1 VHGDADADT
10 EALFVRAHQAI
21 KDGQWS
27 TAKEAFEALLEPE
40 ESGEALFGLGI
51 ALWWLGET
59 EASLRHWARAYAAFR
74 RRPDPVQAVL
84 AAFYLSLAYRMSLGN
99 HAASRGWLGRAAS
112 LVEEFDLGPMNG
124 WVLVARAYLATDTGH
139 PHAGE
144 TYAREA
150 RQIARD
156 AGDADLDLCAM
167 SELGAALV
175 EIGRVEEGAALLD
188 EAMAGALAGEV
199 SELDAI
205 VLISCRTITSCS
217 RGGDFARATQWVR
230 AADEFHN
237 RYGSPHLYTTCR
249 THYGGILFATGEW
262 EQAERELQSALT
274 IGKAAEPALHAEALA
289 KLAELRLAQGRT
301 EEAVRFLAGYED
313 HPATAYVAG
322 AIHLAQGEAAVACS
336 ILRRRLREVEEES
349 LEGAALVELL
359 TEAEIALGSVEDVA
373 TRAER
378 LAELGSS
385 VGSDLIVAQ
394 GERALGRA
402 LVESGALETAIS
414 HLERALAAFGRLGM
428 PLDVGRTRLLLA
440 RALAD
445 GGRETAIAE
454 ARGALASFEEL
465 GHARCRCRRRLSAL
479 ARCEGGSRRPE
490 GGRRAHEARAGG
502 AGAPERGPLQPRH
515 RQAPVHQPQ
524 DGRAS
529 RRQRALQARARRTWR
544 GRGLRG
550 PQPRC
555 GLSLCHERGGRS
567 RVVRR
572 RSSRA
577 PSPARPW
584 PPSFRGG

>member
-1 VHGDADADT
+1 
-10 EALFVRAHQAI
+10 
-21 KDGQWS
+21 
-27 TAKEAFEALLEPE
+27 
-40 ESGEALFGLGI
+40 
-51 ALWWLGET
+51 
-59 EASLRHWARAYAAFR
+59 
-74 RRPDPVQAVL
+74 
-84 AAFYLSLAYRMSLGN
+84 M
-99 HAASRGWLGRAAS
+99 
-112 LVEEFDLGPMNG
+112 
-124 WVLVARAYLATDTGH
+124 
-139 PHAGE
+139 
-144 TYAREA
+144 
-150 RQIARD
+150 
-156 AGDADLDLCAM
+156 
-167 SELGAALV
+167 
-175 EIGRVEEGAALLD
+175 GRVEEGAALLD

-230 AADEFHN
+230 AADEFHR

-313 HPATAYVAG
+313 HPTTAYVAG

-454 ARGALASFEEL
+454 ARGALTSFEEL
-465 GHARCRCRRRLSAL
+465 GATRDADAAAAFLRSLGVKA
-479 ARCEGGSRRPE
+479 
-490 GGRRAHEARAGG
+490 ARAG
-502 AGAPERGPLQPRH
+502 PRGVGVLTKRELEVLVLLSEGLSNPDIAKRLFI
-515 RQAPVHQPQ
+515 
-524 DGRAS
+524 S
-529 RRQRALQARARRTWR
+529 RRTVEHHVASVLSKLGLG
-544 GRGLRG
+544 GRG
-550 PQPRC
+550 
-555 GLSLCHERGGRS
+555 EAAAYA
-567 RVVRR
+567 VRNL
-572 RSSRA
+572 A
-577 PSPARPW
+577 AD
-584 PPSFRGG
+584 